1 MAVRRVMTLRKVSA
15 VLTRV
20 DRRAFLTRVVP
31 LGALGLAAACGQA
44 TSASPKAAPNH
55 VALVYRGPASCQG
68 CGESVAALL
77 ATAPTPFHVVYCG
90 PKEKVQLSAQALASA
105 SVYVQPGGGNN
116 LKAAWDDVRSSAQD
130 MRDWVHSGGH
140 YLGFCMGGYLAGLDP
155 GFGLLPGDSGE
166 YITSPG
172 ATVRNIADTTVTVTW
187 RGVPRQVYFQDGPYF
202 ELRRGADATVLAT
215 YTNGLAAA
223 VVARVGSGSVGVVG
237 PHPEADASW
246 FTAVDLPVPAE
257 STANLARDLIRT
269 TLNA

>member
-1 MAVRRVMTLRKVSA
+1 MRPVGTR
-15 VLTRV
+15 TRV

-31 LGALGLAAACGQA
+31 LGALGLAAACGPA
-44 TSASPKAAPNH
+44 TTASPKVGRKR

-77 ATAPTPFHVVYCG
+77 ETAPIPFHVVYCG

-116 LKAAWDDVRSSAQD
+116 LERAWSDLRSSA
-130 MRDWVHSGGH
+130 RDIRSWVHRGGH
-140 YLGFCMGGYLAGLDP
+140 FLGFCMGGYLAGIDP

-166 YITSPG
+166 YITSTG
-172 ATVRNIADTTVTVTW
+172 ATARNIDDTTVTVNW

-202 ELRRGADATVLAT
+202 ELRRGADASVLAT

-223 VVARVGSGSVGVVG
+223 VVAHVGSGSVGVVG

-246 FTAVDLPVPAE
+246 FKEADLPVPAR
-257 STANLARDLIRT
+257 STLDLARDLIRT

>member
-1 MAVRRVMTLRKVSA
+1 MTLRKVSA
-15 VLTRV
+15 ALTRV
-20 DRRAFLTRVVP
+20 DRRGFLTRVVP
-31 LGALGLAAACGQA
+31 LGAIGLAAACGQA
-44 TSASPKAAPNH
+44 TTASPKAARNH

-90 PKEKVQLSAQALASA
+90 PKEKVQLSAQALGSA

-116 LKAAWDDVRSSAQD
+116 LEAAWSDLRRSA
-130 MRDWVHSGGH
+130 RDIKEWVHSGGH
-140 YLGFCMGGYLAGLDP
+140 YLGFCMGGYLAGFDP

-172 ATVRNIADTTVTVTW
+172 ATVRTITDTTVMVNW
-187 RGVPRQVYFQDGPYF
+187 RGVPRRVYFQDGPYF
-202 ELRRGADATVLAT
+202 DVRRGSDATVLAT
-215 YTNGLAAA
+215 YSNGLAAA
-223 VVARVGSGSVGVVG
+223 VVIRVGSGSVGVVG

-246 FTAVDLPVPAE
+246 FKAVDLPVPAQ
-257 STANLARDLIRT
+257 STSGLARDLIQT